1 MPRRPKPHRVD
12 VHVGGRLRT
21 RRALFGLS
29 QATLAKK
36 FGITFQQLQNYESG
50 ANRMSAGR
58 IWQVSRTLGVSV
70 SYFFEGLDE
79 DADPAAD
86 ILNTRAG
93 LELVRDVEGCSEEV
107 QEFASLLCKAAV
119 DEVNAASGKKAKSA
133 RRRKAK

>member
-29 QATLAKK
+29 QATLAEQL
-36 FGITFQQLQNYESG
+36 GITFQQLHKYEIGS
-50 ANRMSAGR
+50 NRMSASR
-58 IWQVSRTLGVSV
+58 IWQASKALEVPI

-79 DADPAAD
+79 NADPAAD
-86 ILNTRAG
+86 ILKTRAG
-93 LELVRDVEGCSEEV
+93 LELVRDFEGCSEDV
-107 QEFASLLCKAAV
+107 QKSASLLCKAAV

-133 RRRKAK
+133 RRKKAK